1 MLVELYPP
9 NVRALRQ
16 EWGMSAAA
24 LAEAA
29 GVTAPTARG
38 QRSRRGSPRGVAP
51 DRREPSGPGPSGLG
65 LLVSVEILMDST

>member
-29 GVTAPTARG
+29 GLTAPTAR
-38 QRSRRGSPRGVAP
+38 RAERG
-51 DRREPSGPGPSGLG
+51 EP
-65 LLVSVEILMDST
+65 VSVATARSLAAVLRVNPPQRLGRPHRS